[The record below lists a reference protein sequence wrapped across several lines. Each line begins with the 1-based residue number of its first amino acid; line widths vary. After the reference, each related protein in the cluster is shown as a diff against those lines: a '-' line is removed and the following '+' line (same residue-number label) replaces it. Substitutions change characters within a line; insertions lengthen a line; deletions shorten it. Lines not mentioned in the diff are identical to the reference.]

1 MTRFGHSDPPGV
13 ASLASLPDGATA
25 QLVTVHGGARLRSRL
40 AAMGLHAG
48 IEVRVV
54 HNGGH
59 GPFVLA
65 TGESRIVLGRGMARR
80 VMVIPIRPDASGT
93 GNRTGT
99 TAPANER

>member
-1 MTRFGHSDPPGV
+1 MTRFGHADPPGV
-13 ASLASLPDGATA
+13 ASLASLPDGASA
-25 QLVTVHGGARLRSRL
+25 QLVTVHGGVGLRSRL
-40 AAMGLHAG
+40 TAMGLHAG

-80 VMVIPIRPDASGT
+80 VMVIPIRPGGSGT
-93 GNRTGT
+93 GTPTGT
-99 TAPANER
+99 TAPPE